1 MYRSLSTI
9 WQIFPKGIWKVHK
22 NFMWE
27 TIKVSFSL
35 RQGGFA
41 GGKGVPED
49 RGTPNDRDCKRQMA
63 CIGHLKYFSEE
74 TLGTPQ
80 EFSWILEKEMLISL
94 TGPL

>member
-1 MYRSLSTI
+1 M
-9 WQIFPKGIWKVHK
+9 
-22 NFMWE
+22 
-27 TIKVSFSL
+27 SFSL

-49 RGTPNDRDCKRQMA
+49 RGTPNDRDCTRQMA

-80 EFSWILEKEMLISL
+80 EFSWRHTYHLFFLHRRGFRGG
-94 TGPL
+94 TRGPNDS